1 MFTTPKIVFSKSDLD
16 AKLPFRNSQSDSG
29 YILTSIDT
37 KIIPEH
43 KTVEIDT
50 GLVVE
55 DFVKGAWGLVLP
67 VETLVEEHGIQPIF
81 KSIDNSFRGD
91 LKIMLYNSSDRDY
104 LLSSGDE
111 IAKIVYLPLLTI
123 EPEFIEN
130 NESLQ

>member
-1 MFTTPKIVFSKSDLD
+1 
-16 AKLPFRNSQSDSG
+16 LPFRNSQSDSG

-43 KTVEIDT
+43 KTIEIDT

-123 EPEFIEN
+123 EPEFTEN